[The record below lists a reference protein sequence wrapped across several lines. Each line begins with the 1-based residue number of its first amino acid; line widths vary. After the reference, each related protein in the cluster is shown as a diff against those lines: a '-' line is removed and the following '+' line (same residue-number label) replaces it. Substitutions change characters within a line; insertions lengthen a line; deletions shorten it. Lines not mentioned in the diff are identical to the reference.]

1 MKLVLLGPPGAGKGT
16 QASVL
21 CKEYDLLHMS
31 TGDLLREAVKNNTA
45 QGIKAKAYMDQ
56 GNLVPDEIVA
66 AMITEKLKK
75 ADVSSGFM
83 LDGFPRTKKQAE
95 ILDKALIE
103 LAMPLDMVV
112 YFATKEA
119 TILKRLTG
127 RRICRACGRIFH
139 IINIPPKKK
148 DICDGCGGEL
158 YQRSDD
164 KEETILNRINVYNS
178 QTKELIDYYQKKKI
192 LQQVSG
198 DMDVNELFAELKD
211 IFKKSGLL

>member
-21 CKEYDLLHMS
+21 CKEYNLLHMS
-31 TGDLLREAVKNNTA
+31 TGDLLREAVKNNTD
-45 QGIKAKAYMDQ
+45 QGIKAKAYMDR
-56 GNLVPDEIVA
+56 GDLVPDEIVA

-148 DICDGCGGEL
+148 DICDSCGGEL

-178 QTKELIDYYQKKKI
+178 QTKDLIDYYQAKNI
-192 LQQVSG
+192 LKQVSG

-211 IFKKSGLL
+211 TFKKSGLL